1 MPLIMATEKK
11 MEIDENTIKT
21 LIDKINE
28 LELKGKQSDSRIQK
42 ISETSKRLEAENK
55 RINNAILILAEEM
68 SFTKKL
74 DLELK
79 RRGF

>member
-1 MPLIMATEKK
+1 MPLILATEKK

-21 LIDKINE
+21 LNDKINE
-28 LELKGKQSDSRIQK
+28 LELERKQSESRIQK

-68 SFTKKL
+68 SFTKNL
-74 DLELK
+74 DMELK

>member
-1 MPLIMATEKK
+1 

-21 LIDKINE
+21 LNDKINE
-28 LELKGKQSDSRIQK
+28 LELERKQSESRIQK

-68 SFTKKL
+68 SFTKNL
-74 DLELK
+74 DMELK

>member
-1 MPLIMATEKK
+1 